1 MSEILHLVQ
10 RSHGAPMLFSALP
23 DSVQSELVTHAPT
36 RSFAAGQIIQQRGDD
51 PNGFWLI
58 ESGSVSVGQFL
69 PEGEFRAVALLGA
82 GDSWG
87 ELALFAGRSRVVDAI
102 ARTPSSVRHI
112 AAERFEAALRNHP
125 QAMRDLLG
133 ALSRQLQETLE
144 VVAGIRRGSARARV
158 AGMLLTLGAGHA
170 PPIRIAVAQ
179 QELGELLGLTRASVN
194 AALREFEQLGF
205 LQRAYRAIEL
215 LDTDGLEQ
223 TALG

>member
-1 MSEILHLVQ
+1 
-10 RSHGAPMLFSALP
+10 MLFSALP
-23 DSVQSELVTHAPT
+23 ASVQAELVEHGAI

-51 PNGFWLI
+51 PRGFWLI

-87 ELALFAGRSRVVDAI
+87 ELALFAGRSRVVDAV
-102 ARTPSSVRHI
+102 ARAPSRVRHI
-112 AAERFEAALRNHP
+112 AAERFETALRAHP
-125 QAMRDLLG
+125 GAMRGLLG

-170 PPIRIAVAQ
+170 PPVRIAIAQ
-179 QELGELLGLTRASVN
+179 HELGELLGLTRASIN
-194 AALREFEQLGF
+194 AALREFEKLG
-205 LQRAYRAIEL
+205 LLKRAYRAIEL
-215 LDTDGLEQ
+215 IDIEGLEQ
-223 TALG
+223 EALA